1 MNSVLRLMRLCLLNI
16 GRARRGLYFWQIDD
30 YWPLGWAE
38 KSEKELGSLG
48 RVSALLSARALWLK
62 RWCQT
67 AAYLYAEVWAIVK
80 DIISTQLNVFMS
92 PLSVCETG
100 QFPLR
105 PSEMEQRLW
114 FMAASIIPRLLFSP
128 RCVFDM
134 AGLHLSERC
143 QLSDLIFTVHTERLW
158 SGEPISDSSNVFTNW
173 RFFCTQ
179 F

>member
-1 MNSVLRLMRLCLLNI
+1 MII
-16 GRARRGLYFWQIDD
+16 GL
-30 YWPLGWAE
+30 WAE
-38 KSEKELGSLG
+38 RRSRNRELGSLCT
-48 RVSALLSARALWLK
+48 VSVLLSARALWSK

-67 AAYLYAEVWAIVK
+67 AVVAYLYAEVWAIVK

-105 PSEMEQRLW
+105 PSEVEQRLW

-143 QLSDLIFTVHTERLW
+143 QLSDSIFTVRTERLW

-173 RFFCTQ
+173 
-179 F
+179 